1 MGLAMGYM
9 HASIRFGRSVSVG
22 WEAMKFVLEAK
33 K

>member
-9 HASIRFGRSVSVG
+9 HACMRCGRSVSEG
-22 WEAMKFVLEAK
+22 WGAMKFVLEAK

>member
-9 HASIRFGRSVSVG
+9 HASIRFGRSASEG
-22 WEAMKFVLEAK
+22 WGAMKFVLEAK

>member
-9 HASIRFGRSVSVG
+9 HDSIRFGRSVSVG
-22 WEAMKFVLEAK
+22 WGAVKFVLEAK